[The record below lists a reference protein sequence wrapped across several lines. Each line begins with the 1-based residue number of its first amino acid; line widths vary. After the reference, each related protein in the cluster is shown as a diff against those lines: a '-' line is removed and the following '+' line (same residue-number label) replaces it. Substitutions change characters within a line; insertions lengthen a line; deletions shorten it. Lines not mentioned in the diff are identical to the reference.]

1 MISDFD
7 DEYEPTST
15 PKIRPVPRKQ
25 CEQSIVKQIPER
37 VYRLLNNPMWCPY
50 VTPKFLPI
58 TNIDG
63 YIRAMGHTGEKEVL
77 CRKMYTPEP
86 DEVVIQ
92 EVKFEPVSSDP
103 LYVYVNMNVLK
114 NGLIRVK
121 ITVPMEPVYEY
132 QRKGKM
138 APLDVRIR
146 AAKAVGYPDSVLTQM
161 IKNHDEIKSK
171 QAKLDEFI
179 DLIFGKSIN
188 AKVSK
193 PKAKTVHESLN
204 TKLKKR
210 PAKKY

>member
-7 DEYEPTST
+7 DDYEPTST
-15 PKIRPVPRKQ
+15 PKIRPIPRPRKQ
-25 CEQSIVKQIPER
+25 CEYSDQIPER
-37 VYRLLNNPMWCPY
+37 VYKLLNTPMCPY
-50 VTPKFLPI
+50 IAPEFSPI
-58 TNIDG
+58 INIDG
-63 YIRAMGHTGEKEVL
+63 YIRGMGYTGEKEAL

-86 DEVVIQ
+86 DEVVIK
-92 EVKFEPVSSDP
+92 EVKFVPVSSDP

-114 NGLIRVK
+114 NGLVRVK

-146 AAKAVGYPDSVLTQM
+146 AAKAVGYPDSVLTRM